1 LRFYQTRAPPS
12 AAVAFGESHPGIGQE
27 AFLGVDVLMMIAMVM
42 AVPGVKLVSAV
53 INTDLLLVK
62 HNS

>member
-1 LRFYQTRAPPS
+1 
-12 AAVAFGESHPGIGQE
+12 
-27 AFLGVDVLMMIAMVM
+27 MMIAMVM